1 MHEQIAKLDA
11 QITDLIPD
19 LGELEEAIMDSEV
32 VQDEIIEKINELS
45 GAFVKGA
52 FMYQVKN
59 LMKIMKQHWNHTKR
73 LWVI

>member
-32 VQDEIIEKINELS
+32 VQDEINELS

-73 LWVI
+73 L